1 MKLSEK
7 IYRIRKARGYSQEQ
21 FGSMLGNTA
30 TGGVSRQSASSW
42 EKGENEPTLD
52 NLRDIAKVLNVSFDV
67 LLDDTVDLS
76 DDKTMVAVLNGV
88 RAERNNGARSKF
100 IYWIDP
106 YGVKAKDYVTVALYA
121 AMLVFSIALIPL
133 AVQDKSETRVWLILL
148 GVVGTA
154 TIGLVPLPIF
164 AIKAI
169 VTGNPGLSCAAL
181 SPKGLTIHADGQ
193 ANNTIFIPLEK
204 IERIELS
211 GKQHRNHGSLDIIVK
226 GRERPVT
233 LNNIFKPQET
243 IDVFGKL
250 GSYIEDSDGIKI
262 L

>member
-30 TGGVSRQSASSW
+30 TGGVSRQSVSSW

-52 NLRDIAKVLNVSFDV
+52 NLRDIARVLNVSFDV
-67 LLDDTVDLS
+67 LLDETIDLS
-76 DDKTMVAVLNGV
+76 DDKTMMDVLNGTRV
-88 RAERNNGARSKF
+88 VYDSDARSNF
-100 IYWIDP
+100 SYWIRP
-106 YGVKAKDYVTVALYA
+106 YGVKAKHYIFIAVYA
-121 AMLVFSIALIPL
+121 VMLAFTIVLIPL
-133 AVQDKSETRVWLILL
+133 AFPVTSQTNGWFFVFCF
-148 GVVGTA
+148 VGA
-154 TIGLVPLPIF
+154 LTIGLVSLPIF

-169 VTGNPGLSCAAL
+169 ITGNPGVSCATL
-181 SPKGLTIHADGQ
+181 TPDGLTIHANGQ
-193 ANNTIFIPLEK
+193 ASNTIFIPIEK

-211 GKQHRNHGSLDIIVK
+211 GKQHRNHGSLDVIVK
-226 GRERPVT
+226 DREKPVT
-233 LNNIFKPQET
+233 LRNVFKPKET
-243 IDVFGKL
+243 IEVFGKL